1 MWWKGNGQGLP
12 AGEGQKKVADALVTS
27 LAPIFR
33 TYLNNQEELEKKR
46 QFFHLDHLSDKLWE
60 ITGTQIRKHAT
71 RTYRDNLDL
80 TELKAALDFL
90 GDATTIDEAISAIN
104 NKQLTILNE
113 LNAKIDPIINAL
125 KAKAE

>member
-1 MWWKGNGQGLP
+1 
-12 AGEGQKKVADALVTS
+12 
-27 LAPIFR
+27 
-33 TYLNNQEELEKKR
+33 
-46 QFFHLDHLSDKLWE
+46 
-60 ITGTQIRKHAT
+60 
-71 RTYRDNLDL
+71 
-80 TELKAALDFL
+80 LDFL